1 LIDPALDRAA
11 AVLQKKCDSFV
22 VSAYQDTK
30 LYKTIDD
37 FVKSMKPE
45 EKPRAIIVG
54 SPPFWRGSD
63 VPGRDLELKLIQHFP
78 GVALFIEKP
87 VSTGPYAT
95 ALDIAKR
102 IEAAGNICS
111 VG

>member
-1 LIDPALDRAA
+1 M
-11 AVLQKKCDSFV
+11 
-22 VSAYQDTK
+22 
-30 LYKTIDD
+30 YKTIDD
-37 FVKSMKPE
+37 FAKSMKPE

-63 VPGRDLELKLIQHFP
+63 QPGRDLELKLLQYFP

-87 VSTGPYAT
+87 VSTGPSTT
-95 ALDIAKR
+95 ALEISKK